1 MIGKYIDRFRDRL
14 MFPITDITGTV
25 IAFGGRILDDKV
37 KLAKYINS
45 NENFIYSKGNHLYA
59 LNIAKKYAKE
69 QLIITEGYMDTI
81 SLHQRGVQNVVA
93 SLGTALTERQAR
105 LIARITKQAVI
116 AYDSDTSGQEAT
128 LRGLDILNKTG
139 IDLRVLELEDAK
151 DPDEYIVKFGKDR
164 FLEQIKK
171 SISLVEFK
179 VKILRKKYNLDIPN
193 EKIIFFKEVAKVLAQ
208 IEEDISREIYIDKIS
223 KKYNIS
229 KDAIYS
235 DVKKIDNRNKK
246 KYEEEIKKELEQK
259 EKKEEEQI
267 AESDIKREEYLIYI
281 LLENISNEKLKKEVQ
296 ENIDIENISTKIHK
310 QIFEYIFNTKYQN
323 KDIVISSIL
332 DDEIRNKITEI
343 YSKDIKIEQN
353 ILKQSV
359 KDILKQFEIS
369 ELKKERDQIL
379 EDLKDI
385 SLTKE
390 ERKEKENKLNEIIK
404 KMIK

>member
-1 MIGKYIDRFRDRL
+1 
-14 MFPITDITGTV
+14 
-25 IAFGGRILDDKV
+25 
-37 KLAKYINS
+37 
-45 NENFIYSKGNHLYA
+45 
-59 LNIAKKYAKE
+59 
-69 QLIITEGYMDTI
+69 MDTI
-81 SLHQRGVQNVVA
+81 SLHQKEIQNVVA

-246 KYEEEIKKELEQK
+246 KYEEEIKK
-259 EKKEEEQI
+259 
-267 AESDIKREEYLIYI
+267 
-281 LLENISNEKLKKEVQ
+281 N
-296 ENIDIENISTKIHK
+296 
-310 QIFEYIFNTKYQN
+310 
-323 KDIVISSIL
+323 
-332 DDEIRNKITEI
+332 
-343 YSKDIKIEQN
+343 
-353 ILKQSV
+353 
-359 KDILKQFEIS
+359 
-369 ELKKERDQIL
+369 
-379 EDLKDI
+379 
-385 SLTKE
+385 
-390 ERKEKENKLNEIIK
+390 
-404 KMIK
+404 